1 MSLRQRFSEILKI
14 ITQNIPER
22 EYYVQLGFLTALVH
36 EPFYLYGRPGCGS
49 SLMIRRIASA
59 FKDAKILK
67 IDKKQK
73 QLPENI
79 NDFNLIIFDN
89 FTPGD
94 EQSKNSLQIAIHDK
108 ANTSIIIT
116 GDQKPESV
124 LSRSEVSDQVT
135 LTIMLPENISSDA
148 LCKLIQT
155 HTGNSSVNVP
165 PEIAIST
172 EEQAKWLKD
181 ISKVTLSPNTL
192 DVIGKVAEICAKNGV
207 YVSIRRWLA
216 LSNMV
221 KAIAY
226 LNGRAET
233 KLIDTFFLGTSI
245 WGRSASNTAISGS
258 YRDIL
263 MMQLYKD
270 TPSLLDAPY
279 DADDLLMRVDHL
291 VHSSN
296 NLYETKPF
304 NGEKCLAY
312 RITVAG
318 ESAPLYAPLKYI
330 ETDKDFH
337 PYNELRQVEKRVLC
351 NYHGTSNCTITI
363 DPQIRTSGLRCAVN
377 QANITPTS
385 KFEDYASLPTYILM
399 ENAPEVIDQKKIDRD
414 ILNDEIKKSMDRET
428 ANLVALRN
436 IYKQFNESKDDLF
449 CFTQMFNDVQTAIKT
464 QFDRTAETIKTIKQA
479 NDIISTFTNMLKTPN
494 LLGKKQQQNQQQ
506 AKQQPAQPQ
515 GAAAQAAQPPKQPQA
530 APAQQAPKPAQAAP
544 RPAAPAS
551 KPATEEKKS

>member
-1 MSLRQRFSEILKI
+1 MTLRQRFSEILKI

-59 FKDAKILK
+59 FKDAKIQK

-73 QLPENI
+73 QLPENL
-79 NDFNLIIFDN
+79 NDFNLIVFDN

-94 EQSKNSLQIAIHDK
+94 EQSKSNLQIAIHDR
-108 ANTSIIIT
+108 ANVSIIIS

-135 LTIMLPENISSDA
+135 LTIMLPENISPEA
-148 LCKLIQT
+148 LCKLIQI
-155 HTGNSSVNVP
+155 HTGNSNVTVP
-165 PEIAIST
+165 PEVAISA
-172 EEQAKWLKD
+172 EEQAQWLKN
-181 ISKVTLSPNTL
+181 ISKVTLSPDTL

-221 KAIAY
+221 KAIAF

-245 WGRSASNTAISGS
+245 WGRSVSNTAISGS

-263 MMQLYKD
+263 MTQLYKN
-270 TPSLLDAPY
+270 TPSLLDKPY
-279 DADDLLMRVDHL
+279 DANDLLMRVDHL

-304 NGEKCLAY
+304 NNEKCLAY

-318 ESAPLYAPLKYI
+318 ESVPLYAPLKFI
-330 ETDKDFH
+330 ETDRDFH
-337 PYNELRQVEKRVLC
+337 PYNELRQVEHRVLC

-363 DPQIRTSGLRCAVN
+363 DPQIRTSGLRCSVN
-377 QANITPTS
+377 QANISPIS

-399 ENAPEVIDQKKIDRD
+399 ENAPEVIEQKKIDRD
-414 ILNDEIKKSMDRET
+414 ILNDEIKKSMERET

-449 CFTQMFNDVQTAIKT
+449 CFTQMFNDVQSAIKT
-464 QFDRTAETIKTIKQA
+464 QFDGTAETIKTIKQA
-479 NDIISTFTNMLKTPN
+479 NDIISTFTSMLKTPN
-494 LLGKKQQQNQQQ
+494 LLGKKQQQQNQQQ
-506 AKQQPAQPQ
+506 AGQAQST
-515 GAAAQAAQPPKQPQA
+515 AQATPA
-530 APAQQAPKPAQAAP
+530 ATSAQQAPKPAQAAP